1 MRENLMPT
9 KKKLEHWQVVTL
21 MLMAYDFLAVIVS
34 YFLALWIRFDCKFS
48 EIEPQYLNTY
58 YRTIVIYALFCVVVF
73 QVTKLYRSIW
83 RFASYS
89 ELLRVLL
96 ATTVMGMV
104 YISVTSFFVGR
115 MPISYYV
122 FGLLIQFILTLGIR
136 FSYRFV
142 LLLRGRRKEEVHEKK
157 VMVVGAGKAGQMLL
171 RDIKGAKEIN
181 EKVVCFIDD
190 NPNKWGRSTALSF
203 C

>member
-34 YFLALWIRFDCKFS
+34 YFFALWIRFDCKFS
-48 EIEPQYLNTY
+48 EIEPQYLHTY
-58 YRTIVIYALFCVVVF
+58 YRTIVIYALFCVGVF
-73 QVTKLYRSIW
+73 WFTKLYRSIW

-96 ATTVMGMV
+96 ATAVMGCV
-104 YISVTSFFVGR
+104 YISITSLFVER

-122 FGLLIQFILTLGIR
+122 FGLLLQFALTLGIR

-142 LLLRGRRKEEVHEKK
+142 LLLRGRRNEEAHEKR
-157 VMVVGAGKAGQMLL
+157 L
-171 RDIKGAKEIN
+171 
-181 EKVVCFIDD
+181 C
-190 NPNKWGRSTALSF
+190 
-203 C
+203 

>member
-34 YFLALWIRFDCKFS
+34 YFFALWIRFDCKFS
-48 EIEPQYLNTY
+48 EIEPQYLHTY
-58 YRTIVIYALFCVVVF
+58 YRTIIIYALFCVVVF
-73 QVTKLYRSIW
+73 QFTKLYRSIW

-96 ATTVMGMV
+96 ATAVMGMV
-104 YISVTSFFVGR
+104 YISVTSLFVER

-142 LLLRGRRKEEVHEKK
+142 LLLRGRRKEEVHEKRLWWWEQEK
-157 VMVVGAGKAGQMLL
+157 QVRCFCEISKAQKKSM
-171 RDIKGAKEIN
+171 KK
-181 EKVVCFIDD
+181 
-190 NPNKWGRSTALSF
+190 
-203 C
+203 